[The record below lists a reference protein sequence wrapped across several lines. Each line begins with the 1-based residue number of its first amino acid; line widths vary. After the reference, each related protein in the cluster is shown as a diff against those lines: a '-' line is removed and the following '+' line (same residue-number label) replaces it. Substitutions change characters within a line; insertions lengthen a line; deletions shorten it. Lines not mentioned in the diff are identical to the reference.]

1 MSNSNKIISS
11 LIWKFMERFGTVG
24 VQFIIQLVLARLLSP
39 SDFGAIA
46 LITVFITISNVFV
59 QNGFSTALI
68 QQKEIREE
76 DYSSVF
82 ILTFTIAFICYIIL
96 FLLAPFIA
104 SFYALPILKN
114 VLRVL
119 SLVLFVGAYNSIQI
133 AKISRNFRFK
143 QLFFSSLI
151 AIVISGSIGV
161 YMAFKGYG
169 IWALV
174 SQQLINQ
181 IIVTIVLLFETKWI
195 PKLTFNIK
203 RVKKLFKFGSN
214 LLLSSLIDVVYN
226 NLYSLVIG
234 KVFSA
239 KDLGYYN
246 RADQFPNLIVYNING
261 SIQSVILPALSE
273 HQTNLVKMKSL
284 LRRSMMLSAYLI
296 FPIMLGLSACATPI
310 VSLLLTDKWLPIVPM
325 LKLLCIS
332 YMLWPIHTA
341 NLQAINA
348 LGRSDIY
355 LRLEIIKKIIGI
367 FALVISIP
375 FGILAMICMKI
386 LTGFISAFINARP
399 NKRLLSYG
407 YFEQIKDL
415 CPAFALSIIMYI
427 VIELFNI
434 FFAKFIESTL
444 LLLAIEITLG
454 VFIYLI
460 LSFVT
465 KNDNFKYIL
474 DLFKKR
480 RKSK

>member
-239 KDLGYYN
+239 K
-246 RADQFPNLIVYNING
+246 
-261 SIQSVILPALSE
+261 SLPRLALE
-273 HQTNLVKMKSL
+273 
-284 LRRSMMLSAYLI
+284 
-296 FPIMLGLSACATPI
+296 
-310 VSLLLTDKWLPIVPM
+310 
-325 LKLLCIS
+325 
-332 YMLWPIHTA
+332 
-341 NLQAINA
+341 
-348 LGRSDIY
+348 
-355 LRLEIIKKIIGI
+355 
-367 FALVISIP
+367 
-375 FGILAMICMKI
+375 
-386 LTGFISAFINARP
+386 
-399 NKRLLSYG
+399 
-407 YFEQIKDL
+407 
-415 CPAFALSIIMYI
+415 
-427 VIELFNI
+427 
-434 FFAKFIESTL
+434 
-444 LLLAIEITLG
+444 G
-454 VFIYLI
+454 VR
-460 LSFVT
+460 T
-465 KNDNFKYIL
+465 
-474 DLFKKR
+474 
-480 RKSK
+480 